1 MPKCGLH
8 KILWSYSDCRNYHVF
23 VCFVVG
29 GVFFFFFLSFFFF
42 FSFLYVNTLI
52 WPSST
57 CLFLLCICVTSSVL
71 QYGYQCSSAN
81 QQAWL
86 LRMLYLAQ
94 SSVKD
99 FLCSVVQWLPLGAS
113 LLELI
118 FEVWLALFLP
128 SAVKPTI
135 LMVKEKSQAE
145 KEGVGNYH

>member
-1 MPKCGLH
+1 MACIKFFEVIQIVVIIMFL
-8 KILWSYSDCRNYHVF
+8 F
-23 VCFVVG
+23 VLLVV
-29 GVFFFFFLSFFFF
+29 VFFSFSFFLSFF

-128 SAVKPTI
+128 
-135 LMVKEKSQAE
+135 
-145 KEGVGNYH
+145 